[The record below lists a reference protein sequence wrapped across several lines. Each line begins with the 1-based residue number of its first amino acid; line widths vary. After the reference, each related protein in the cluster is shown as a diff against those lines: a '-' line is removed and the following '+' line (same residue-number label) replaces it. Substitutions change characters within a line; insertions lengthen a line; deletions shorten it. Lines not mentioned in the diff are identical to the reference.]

1 MIENEIWMPTEIEI
15 REIASLKPYDRNARI
30 HSEEQIQNLAESIRQ
45 YGFLRPLL
53 ITADGE
59 IVCGHGRVEGAK
71 LAGLT
76 RLPCILAEKLTD
88 AQRRGFILADNALA
102 EQATWDKA
110 IVSAELIRLR
120 DEGFDISLTGF
131 GEEDIILD
139 LPQEPYEDDDFDPEP
154 REGEC
159 LEDGSLWQLGQHR
172 LLVGDATVPEDVA
185 RLMGDDAAH
194 LLLTDPPYGVSYE
207 SGGKS
212 IENDDLQNEA
222 LHDFLLAAFN
232 NARNSMLPGAP
243 YYIWHADGETALEF
257 RQALRE
263 AGLPV
268 RQGLVWVKNTFV
280 LSRQDHHWKHEPCLY
295 GWQHDKCV
303 YGWQKDRAHMW
314 HGTRKQSTVMQFDRP
329 TKSAEHPTMKPVK
342 LFAYQIGN
350 STLQGDIVL
359 DLFAGSGTTIIA
371 CEELNRKA
379 RCMEKD
385 GRYAAVI
392 IRRWED
398 LTGQKAELV
407 HE

>member
-53 ITADGE
+53 ITAEGK

-154 REGEC
+154 LDGEC

-185 RLMGDDAAH
+185 RLMGGETAH
-194 LLLTDPPYGVSYE
+194 LLLTDPPYGVNYE

-232 NARNSMLPGAP
+232 NARNNMQPGAP
-243 YYIWHADGETALEF
+243 YYIWHADGESALEF

-268 RQGLVWVKNTFV
+268 HQGLVWVKNTFV

-329 TKSAEHPTMKPVK
+329 TKSADHPTMKPVK

-392 IRRWED
+392 IRRWETM
-398 LTGQKAELV
+398 TGKKAELI

>member
-53 ITADGE
+53 ITAEGE

-76 RLPCILAEKLTD
+76 RLPCIMAEKLTD

-154 REGEC
+154 LEGEC

-185 RLMGDDAAH
+185 RLMGGETAH
-194 LLLTDPPYGVSYE
+194 LLLTDPPYGVNYE

-232 NARNSMLPGAP
+232 NARNNMQPGAP
-243 YYIWHADGETALEF
+243 YYIWHADGESALEF

-268 RQGLVWVKNTFV
+268 HQGLVWVKNTFV

-329 TKSAEHPTMKPVK
+329 TKSADHPTMKPVK

-392 IRRWED
+392 VRRWETM
-398 LTGQKAELV
+398 TGKKAELI